1 MAANNIE
8 IIKEQ
13 HPCFNNKAH
22 FHYGRVHLPVA
33 PKCNIQCCYCVR
45 SLNSTEDR
53 SGVADEIILPQKALE
68 RVSDATRKCSAMKVA
83 AVAGPGDPLAN
94 EETFVTLDLV
104 SKKFSGLI
112 KCLSTNGLALYEK
125 ASLLEKIDVKSDG
138 CKVIQGGILK
148 SALLCRD
155 YQQMH

>member
-53 SGVADEIILPQKALE
+53 PGVADEIISPQKALE
-68 RVSDATRKCSAMKVA
+68 RVSDATRKCPAIKVA
-83 AVAGPGDPLAN
+83 AVAGPGDPLA
-94 EETFVTLDLV
+94 
-104 SKKFSGLI
+104 
-112 KCLSTNGLALYEK
+112 
-125 ASLLEKIDVKSDG
+125 LLKMI
-138 CKVIQGGILK
+138 
-148 SALLCRD
+148 
-155 YQQMH
+155 